1 MPERV
6 DALNPLITQLRE
18 SQDFQAIMEDLMT
31 TRPLIPGY
39 TPQKTRDETEN
50 LIEQIKHKSSMQ
62 QGWDL
67 LYQQLIGRKP

>member
-1 MPERV
+1 M
-6 DALNPLITQLRE
+6 NPLIVQLRE
-18 SQDFQAIMEDLMT
+18 SLDFKTIMAELLT

-67 LYQQLIGRKP
+67 LYGQLMGDKP